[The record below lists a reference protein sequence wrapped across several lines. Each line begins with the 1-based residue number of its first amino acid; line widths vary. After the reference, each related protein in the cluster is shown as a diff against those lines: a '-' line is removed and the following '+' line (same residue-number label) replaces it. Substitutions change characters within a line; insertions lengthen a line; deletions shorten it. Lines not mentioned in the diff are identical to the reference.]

1 MEPIELDIIKGFLA
15 EEGYEV
21 STAGDENVIRVK
33 NLENGI
39 VNNCVLQDNVM
50 FFTVKCT
57 DMKPEEITPE
67 LMKKML
73 DAENGITTSSF
84 QLYHTDGRVAVTLN
98 NFCKLQN
105 MGAEDQDDI
114 LSCLGYLE
122 ADVIEAMELLAQ

>member
-1 MEPIELDIIKGFLA
+1 MESIELDLIKEFLA
-15 EEGYEV
+15 EEGYDV
-21 STAGDENVIRVK
+21 TSGADENMIRVK

-39 VNNCVLQDNVM
+39 VNTCVLQENVM

-57 DMKPEEITPE
+57 DLTPE
-67 LMKKML
+67 QITDGLMRKML

-84 QLYHTDGRVAVTLN
+84 QLYHANGKVSVTLN

-105 MGAEDQDDI
+105 MGEEDKDDI

-122 ADVIEAMELLAQ
+122 ADVIEAMDLLQQ